1 MFSRDADVLLPQ
13 VEVFNLLFIKEHE
26 KRHVVHC
33 VDCARRHAPR
43 LAGFICLE
51 EYKLQELQDVFDNF
65 QLHVVSG
72 AWRGVW
78 RMPGSCEFHLLLFCS
93 RLIQLQLYLLLMSG
107 FSYTIISRKKTVIY
121 PSGVD
126 VSRII
131 SN

>member
-1 MFSRDADVLLPQ
+1 MCSPVTLMSCSPQ

-65 QLHVVSG
+65 QLHVVSRWRVESG
-72 AWRGVW
+72 A
-78 RMPGSCEFHLLLFCS
+78 ENAHKL
-93 RLIQLQLYLLLMSG
+93 
-107 FSYTIISRKKTVIY
+107 
-121 PSGVD
+121 
-126 VSRII
+126 
-131 SN
+131 

>member
-1 MFSRDADVLLPQ
+1 MCCQ

-65 QLHVVSG
+65 QLHVVSAGTTRDGTGRDGTVPARDSARDG
-72 AWRGVW
+72 AGLDNILMWTKRI
-78 RMPGSCEFHLLLFCS
+78 R
-93 RLIQLQLYLLLMSG
+93 YLS
-107 FSYTIISRKKTVIY
+107 V
-121 PSGVD
+121 
-126 VSRII
+126 
-131 SN
+131 